1 MSTATAVHIQA
12 TRRALPDRLGRI
24 VVLALLFCAAAV
36 YEAAHLSALS
46 NIEVWR
52 SLRTGIWILQNHA
65 VPHSGI
71 FSQYSDLPWV
81 DSSWGYDVA
90 IALAYKSLGLR
101 AIPAVLM
108 VLKIAL
114 AVVAFLLARA
124 TGARFWMAIVL
135 SSIAQYVIP
144 ALQPVPAVISILF
157 FGVEL
162 LLLLRSRQ
170 LGDVRVLFWMPAL
183 FLLWANLH
191 IQFVCGLVL
200 LALFVIAACIEQW
213 LRSSSDRWIDDRI
226 VPLPLAKVGAVAA
239 TSFLA
244 TFATPYAIHLIPG
257 AFRTLYSD
265 VAFEHFAEMRAMSFR
280 RPQEFALMLLVMA
293 AFLALGRPRRLQIF
307 ELVALTAGTLIAFRI
322 QRDAWL
328 AVLPA
333 LAILSAAFRPLTTPE
348 QEKPESTRWQIG
360 AVAILV
366 AAILTT
372 AVGRLPSESV
382 LLNRASQNFPV
393 KACDF
398 ISQNRLPEPLFNP
411 YSWGDFLTW
420 YLPQYPVVI
429 DSRVE
434 LYGDEI
440 LSRYFDVTGG
450 KERLDSDPKLLA
462 ARTLLLERNSGM
474 AKAMSTLPALT
485 SQYRLVYSDDLAA
498 IFVRQ

>member
-36 YEAAHLSALS
+36 YEAVHLSALS

-52 SLRTGIWILQNHA
+52 HLRTGIWILQNHA

-71 FSQYSDLPWV
+71 FSQYSNLPWV
-81 DSSWGYDVA
+81 DSSWGYDMA
-90 IALAYKSLGLR
+90 IALEYKSLGLR

-114 AVVAFLLARA
+114 AMVTFLLARA

-157 FGVEL
+157 FAVEL

-200 LALFVIAACIEQW
+200 LALFVIAAWLEQW

-226 VPLPLAKVGAVAA
+226 VALPLAKVGTVAA
-239 TSFLA
+239 ASFLA
-244 TFATPYAIHLIPG
+244 TFATPYGIHLIPS

-293 AFLALGRPRRLQIF
+293 AFLALGRRRRLQVF
-307 ELVALTAGTLIAFRI
+307 ELLALTATTLIAFRI

-328 AVLPA
+328 AVMPA
-333 LAILSAAFRPLTTPE
+333 LAILSA
-348 QEKPESTRWQIG
+348 
-360 AVAILV
+360 
-366 AAILTT
+366 
-372 AVGRLPSESV
+372 
-382 LLNRASQNFPV
+382 
-393 KACDF
+393 
-398 ISQNRLPEPLFNP
+398 
-411 YSWGDFLTW
+411 
-420 YLPQYPVVI
+420 
-429 DSRVE
+429 
-434 LYGDEI
+434 
-440 LSRYFDVTGG
+440 
-450 KERLDSDPKLLA
+450 
-462 ARTLLLERNSGM
+462 
-474 AKAMSTLPALT
+474 
-485 SQYRLVYSDDLAA
+485 
-498 IFVRQ
+498 